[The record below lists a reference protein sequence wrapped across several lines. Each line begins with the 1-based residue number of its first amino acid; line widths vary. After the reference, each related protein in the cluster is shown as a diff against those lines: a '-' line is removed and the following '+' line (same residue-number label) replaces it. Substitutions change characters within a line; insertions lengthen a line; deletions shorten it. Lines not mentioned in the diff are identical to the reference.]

1 MSAQRR
7 KFTNEEKLNILHQAK
22 LSSITRVLKEH
33 KLSYSVFSR
42 WKQQMHTGSFTQA
55 DADLFELKQENMR
68 LKKIVADQALELEV
82 KKEQLNRQ

>member
-22 LSSITRVLKEH
+22 LSGITRVLREY

-42 WKQQMHTGSFTQA
+42 WKQQMNTDSFTQA
-55 DADLFELKQENMR
+55 DASLFELKQENMR

-82 KKEQLNRQ
+82 KKELLSRQ